1 MKIKKIVASVALLV
15 LGVIGLAGCQG
26 GQPSLKPSAKTFKP
40 DGIVTVVK
48 GTASKNAALTYQ
60 IGTEKAKK
68 VNNQDGT
75 FVIQIPSQ
83 LKATKVKLTA
93 KRNGSSTTKTV
104 TVAKA
109 KALASYPKF
118 AMTYNVINQQMQ
130 TGAKVLPMQL
140 NDGLTDLVNADGMR
154 IRVNVQNQQLV
165 SVAYVFSVKKMK
177 SKTEVKKFAMQLM
190 ALANSVGADGK
201 QVLKDYQKLAKK
213 AENGQTTVDNIHS
226 KGVTFETNFSTQALY
241 MYLVKK

>member
-1 MKIKKIVASVALLV
+1 MKMKKIVASLALLV
-15 LGVIGLAGCQG
+15 LGVVGLAGCQSR
-26 GQPSLKPSAKTFKP
+26 QPSLKPSAQTFKP

-48 GTASKNAALTYQ
+48 GTASKNADLTYQ
-60 IGTEKAKK
+60 IGNENAKK
-68 VNNQDGT
+68 VTNQGGT
-75 FVIQIPSQ
+75 FVIQVPSQ

-93 KRNGSSTTKTV
+93 KHNGATTTKTV

-118 AMTYNVINQQMQ
+118 AMTYNVINQQMK
-130 TGAKVLPMQL
+130 TGAEVLPMQL
-140 NDGLTDLVNADGMR
+140 KDGLTDLVNADGMR

-165 SVAYVFSVKKMK
+165 GVAYVFSVNKMK
-177 SKTEVKKFAMQLM
+177 SKTEVKKFAMQLVV
-190 ALANSVGADGK
+190 LSNSVGADGK

-226 KGVTFETNFSTQALY
+226 KGVTFETNFSTKALY